1 MFCHEQMRTDPAYA
15 DRLRACGLDTVE
27 KVLARVDGRI
37 AAWSRTTDSL
47 FVPGCD
53 GAPGF
58 YV

>member
-1 MFCHEQMRTDPAYA
+1 MRTDPAYA